1 MLCEVTAWLPNR
13 SWERIAF
20 GGLPLSVQ
28 GKVVATLL
36 RQASK
41 PLSL

>member
-1 MLCEVTAWLPNR
+1 MAAKQIVGAHRL
-13 SWERIAF
+13 

-28 GKVVATLL
+28 GEVVATLL